1 MEQLQQWTERNP
13 ANFEKRPREH
23 QKRDR
28 QTDRQTDRQIETETD
43 RQGETQREIYQA
55 RQLDSKLRN
64 CVYCNKA
71 HHKYTNCKLVT
82 SINER

>member
-28 QTDRQTDRQIETETD
+28 QTDRQTDRDRD
-43 RQGETQREIYQA
+43 RQTGRDTEGD
-55 RQLDSKLRN
+55 LSSK
-64 CVYCNKA
+64 
-71 HHKYTNCKLVT
+71 TT
-82 SINER
+82 GQ